1 MKAADVILL
10 PLPESESSRRD
21 FASES
26 NSRAFAAFP
35 KVNAADVILLPWP
48 ETQSSR
54 RDFVALAIL
63 LPLPDNE
70 SSRGDFAAFA
80 RQ

>member
-1 MKAADVILL
+1 MKAADVQ
-10 PLPESESSRRD
+10 PLPD
-21 FASES
+21 SES

-70 SSRGDFAAFA
+70 SSRGDFAALA